1 VDTWKDGEWTLLKI
15 LFILTHYPPAIKA
28 ESTRAKLLID
38 ELQERGNECFIVGQE
53 LHNSFFY
60 KMYDKFERTT
70 NLKYRLLLLPKKYYN
85 VKNSIKAN
93 KPDVIVTW
101 STPVANHLIGYHLK
115 IKYKLPWIVNMS
127 DPWVDNPYQKYKFK
141 YIKRFDT
148 KNRDRC
154 IRTADA
160 IVMTT
165 ELQAERLYNEVG
177 VSKSKMYVVPN
188 YYKRTPIKEMAKKD
202 KFTFAYAGTFYGV
215 RTPEPIFR
223 AINEARHI
231 FSKND
236 VGFLFIGGLG
246 KFTCMAKQYGIED
259 YVEVIDS
266 IEHNK
271 VAHIMKSC
279 HALILTNS
287 NLSPNIFMP
296 LKVAEYMPLE
306 LPVLG
311 IVPDGV
317 TKKIIEETGIGIT
330 AHPDSTEEIVKAMQ
344 SIYKGLELK
353 RNEKEIEKYNITTCA
368 KQFED
373 VLRGVI
379 K

>member
-1 VDTWKDGEWTLLKI
+1 VLKI
-15 LFILTHYPPAIKA
+15 LFILTSYLPSISA
-28 ESTRAKLLID
+28 EATRAKLLIE
-38 ELQERGNECFIVGQE
+38 ELQNRGNICIITGQE
-53 LHNSFFY
+53 ADKSLFY
-60 KMYDKFERTT
+60 KTYDKFERVLT
-70 NLKYRLLLLPKKYYN
+70 LRYKLLMLPIKYWKAKK
-85 VKNSIKAN
+85 IIEMEA
-93 KPDVIVTW
+93 PDVIVTW
-101 STPVANHLIGYHLK
+101 STPVANHIIGYLLK
-115 IKYKLPWIVNMS
+115 IKYGRPWVVNMS

-160 IVMTT
+160 VVMTT
-165 ELQAERLYNEVG
+165 EPQAEQLYNDVG
-177 VSKSKMYVVPN
+177 VSKSKVYVVPN

-202 KFTFAYAGTFYGV
+202 KFTFAYAGTFYGT
-215 RTPEPIFR
+215 RTPEPIFK
-223 AINEARHI
+223 AISEARYTFI
-231 FSKND
+231 KNE
-236 VGFLFIGGLG
+236 VKFLFLGGLG
-246 KFTCMAKQYGIED
+246 KFAHMVKQYDIED
-259 YVEVIDS
+259 CIGT
-266 IEHNK
+266 IESTNYEN
-271 VAHIMKSC
+271 VAPILKSC
-279 HALILTNS
+279 HALIMTNS

-330 AHPDSTEEIVKAMQ
+330 AHLDSTEEIVKAIQ
-344 SIYKGLELK
+344 SIYKGLKLK
-353 RNEKEIEKYNITTCA
+353 RNEKEIEKYNITACA

-373 VLRGVI
+373 VLKGVI